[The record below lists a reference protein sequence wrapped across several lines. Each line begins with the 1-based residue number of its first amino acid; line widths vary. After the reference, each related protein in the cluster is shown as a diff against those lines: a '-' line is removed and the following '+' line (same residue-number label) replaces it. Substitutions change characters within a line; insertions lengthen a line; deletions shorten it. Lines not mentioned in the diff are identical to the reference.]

1 MQRVSRHPFD
11 VTNRYLLDGDSK
23 LHVQWEKRES
33 LPNAA
38 DDEKA
43 NSSVPRAIREFVL
56 PAGFPGECSYTIQLC
71 KLENAVNLGV
81 C

>member
-1 MQRVSRHPFD
+1 
-11 VTNRYLLDGDSK
+11 LDGDSK

-33 LPNAA
+33 LTNTA

-43 NSSVPRAIREFVL
+43 NSSVPRAISDFVL
-56 PAGFPGECSYTIQLC
+56 PAGFPGECWYSIQLY